1 MKRHVRSQK
10 SEVRSQISASF
21 APPVPRARD
30 RPLLASFPSVKKKSH
45 SAFSLVEVTL
55 ALGVAAFCLV
65 TVAGLLS
72 VGLQTNQRSTSQTV
86 ATNIITAV
94 VTDLRN
100 STKVALGQSPSG
112 SSPQFQIPVSGTA
125 TIYFD
130 GSGYKTTLASTQFP
144 AVYRLKVTTSNSNP
158 TAAPTFA
165 TLQVTWPAA
174 VNPATGTP
182 AGSIETFAA
191 FDLHN

>member
-1 MKRHVRSQK
+1 MKRQVRSQPPSRHRYGGPRK
-10 SEVRSQISASF
+10 SEVRHGESVLWRISGQISASF

-55 ALGVAAFCLV
+55 ALGVAAFCFV

-100 STKVALGQSPSG
+100 STRVSLGQSPSG
-112 SSPQFQIPVSGTA
+112 SSPIFGIPVSGSA
-125 TIYFD
+125 PPIYFD
-130 GSGYKTTLASTQFP
+130 TSGHRTTLAS

-158 TAAPTFA
+158 
-165 TLQVTWPAA
+165 
-174 VNPATGTP
+174 
-182 AGSIETFAA
+182 
-191 FDLHN
+191 